1 MVSDAGFAPNS
12 PVIVQT
18 LLHVSQIAASRD
30 IYRNTWAASLAGE
43 LLADL
48 VPMEKHAGTV
58 IQGDQDALNFRTSV
72 DVLALSDVCHSQA
85 LAITTRLAPSDAD
98 AATIPAEDLE
108 NLRHNSARRHEGV
121 FQSHVRRCRC
131 CRRLKPKA
139 FCDRIIEVAI
149 VRAGPIQGD
158 KVHPYLAAAFQQLE
172 FQLASLEIF
181 LSVAERH
188 GGGHCSLARVSK
200 EREHVQ

>member
-58 IQGDQDALNFRTSV
+58 IQGDQDALNFGDSV
-72 DVLALSDVCHSQA
+72 DVLRSVMSAIRRRSLSQRASHHPTLTLRRFRRKISKTYAIIQRADTRASFRVTCADV
-85 LAITTRLAPSDAD
+85 D
-98 AATIPAEDLE
+98 AA
-108 NLRHNSARRHEGV
+108 GV
-121 FQSHVRRCRC
+121 
-131 CRRLKPKA
+131 
-139 FCDRIIEVAI
+139 
-149 VRAGPIQGD
+149 
-158 KVHPYLAAAFQQLE
+158 
-172 FQLASLEIF
+172 
-181 LSVAERH
+181 
-188 GGGHCSLARVSK
+188 
-200 EREHVQ
+200 